1 MSWTGVVQVAKMY
14 AHFNGHISSHRIVA
28 DEDTQA
34 GERAGVVE
42 KLQPLLH
49 GRVGRQGFGGKVRLF
64 VSEVTGWQT
73 ESETD
78 RYPAQCSQQ

>member
-1 MSWTGVVQVAKMY
+1 MLTSRD
-14 AHFNGHISSHRIVA
+14 ISSHRIVA

-49 GRVGRQGFGGKVRLF
+49 GRVGRQGFGGKVRLL
-64 VSEVTGWQT
+64 VS
-73 ESETD
+73 
-78 RYPAQCSQQ
+78 